1 MNVTL
6 TKKEQDLDM
15 NPPPGFT
22 SKFSNG
28 QGTGDDAQG
37 TYAGV
42 HDYDEICHSVLKRD
56 CEGME
61 SELKALTNKGKDLK
75 EHASISAED
84 EKAENWYAGNKHS
97 VKFEFDRLS
106 SNSNFTNHEC
116 RTRFRYEAPSK
127 NNGEEVAE
135 DDNNYEEGPEPVA
148 VADSDFYDFD
158 RHRSEEC
165 FAVDQMWAIFDDL
178 DGMPRW
184 YARINKVYSPF
195 KVDLTWLDY
204 VAKDTDETAWK
215 RSGLPVACGVF
226 KHEKTH
232 TIEDIS
238 TFSHKIVW
246 QRGAWNTY
254 KIYPRKGET
263 WALYKNWN
271 VKWSSDPDNHREY
284 VHEFV
289 VVLSDYTKSGILVAR
304 LVKLKGYA
312 CLFKPVKN
320 NGMPSFQIP
329 VNEMLRFSHRVPS
342 FRTNGGE
349 HKTVPEG
356 YFELD
361 PASLPNN
368 LEEVSDFVDGKA
380 EIVTGKIN
388 GSMKS
393 VLENPSMP
401 KKRKVPSSDC
411 VTAVAKSICE
421 QIRSSP
427 SSTFDPCELP
437 ESEFYFFEIN
447 KTQDKFQAGQLWAVY
462 CELDGLPKYYARIK
476 KVESIPHFKVT
487 IQWLEICTSRPN
499 GYCLQR
505 LDNKIPTC
513 CGIFSSG
520 EDMEFHDTLSF
531 SHLVKGTVAGMENK
545 VAIFPRNGEV
555 WAVYKN
561 FSSEWSFSDLQ
572 TCKYDIG
579 EVVQV
584 SDIYKVLILEK
595 VSDYKTVFK
604 AQTKAGRQSLLEI
617 PSRELLRFSHQIPAI
632 QLTDEKEGTL
642 RGCWELDPKAMPVC
656 LFSSVSSSFPKEAS
670 FADQAGAKEMGS
682 FGLGTNSNIVAE
694 QSSQGPFHQDSF
706 EIPKAQCSKF
716 GKPKMKINTE
726 NKSTMVGRMKPIG
739 GNSARRLADVYEEN
753 RTAESSG
760 QPQRKRKTTTV
771 SVGKKSCAGPTFGR
785 ENAAATTK
793 KVIPDGVDTIPV
805 NETEFYNFDNE
816 RSHEKFKTG
825 QVWALY
831 CKLDELPKNYA
842 QIESVESYPLFKL
855 AVKWLKS
862 CNPPRAVIPWVDK
875 GMPVCCGTFKVA
887 SGDGVVFNDSISFS
901 HQVSG
906 VAAGNDFQTIYPRV
920 GEVWALYSKFS
931 SDLKCSN
938 LKSCEY
944 YMAEVLQ
951 VFDASW
957 IIVSLLQRVTGFKML
972 FSAKEKGL
980 DSIAAAIPWTEL
992 YRFSHQVPAF
1002 RLTEARYGKLC
1013 GCWELDPRSVP
1024 VCLYSTNGR

>member
-1 MNVTL
+1 MDVTH

-15 NPPPGFT
+15 KPPPWFT

-28 QGTGDDAQG
+28 QGTSGDAQG
-37 TYAGV
+37 TYAGA
-42 HDYDEICHSVLKRD
+42 HDYEICHSVLKRD
-56 CEGME
+56 REGIE
-61 SELKALTNKGKDLK
+61 SESKPLTYKGKGLE

-84 EKAENWYAGNKHS
+84 ETADNWYAGNKHS

-106 SNSNFTNHEC
+106 SNSNFTNHGC
-116 RTRFRYEAPSK
+116 DPHKKRTKLRYEAPSK

-178 DGMPRW
+178 D
-184 YARINKVYSPF
+184 
-195 KVDLTWLDY
+195 
-204 VAKDTDETAWK
+204 DETAWK

-246 QRGAWNTY
+246 QKGVRNTY
-254 KIYPRKGET
+254 KICPRKGET
-263 WALYKNWN
+263 WALFKNWN
-271 VKWSSDPDNHREY
+271 VKWSSDPDHHREY
-284 VHEFV
+284 QYEFV
-289 VVLSDYTKSGILVAR
+289 V
-304 LVKLKGYA
+304 LKGYV

-320 NGMPSFQIP
+320 NGMPSFEIP

-342 FRTNGGE
+342 FRTNGRE

-368 LEEVSDFVDGKA
+368 LEEVSDFTDRKA
-380 EIVTGKIN
+380 ETVD
-388 GSMKS
+388 
-393 VLENPSMP
+393 VLENPPMP
-401 KKRKVPSSDC
+401 KKRKILSSDC
-411 VTAVAKSICE
+411 VTAVAKSITE
-421 QIRSSP
+421 QIPSSS

-437 ESEFYFFEIN
+437 ESEFYFFEID

-476 KVESIPHFKVT
+476 KVESVPQFKVD
-487 IQWLEICTSRPN
+487 IQWLEICTPRPN
-499 GYCLQR
+499 GCCLQW

-520 EDMEFHDTLSF
+520 DDMEFHDTLSF
-531 SHLVKGTVAGMENK
+531 SHLVKGTVAGIENK

-555 WAVYKN
+555 WAIYRN
-561 FSSEWSFSDLQ
+561 FSSEWSFSHLQ
-572 TCKYDIG
+572 ACNYDIG

-584 SDIYKVLILEK
+584 SDTYKVLVLEK

-604 AQTKAGRQSLLEI
+604 AQTKAGCQSLLEI

-656 LFSSVSSSFPKEAS
+656 LFSSVTSSFFKEAS

-682 FGLGTNSNIVAE
+682 DGGCTNSNIVAE
-694 QSSQGPFHQDSF
+694 QSTQGPFHLDSCA
-706 EIPKAQCSKF
+706 IPKAQCSNF
-716 GKPKMKINTE
+716 GKPKMRINSE
-726 NKSTMVGRMKPIG
+726 NKSTMVGRRNPIG
-739 GNSARRLADVYEEN
+739 GNSNTRLADVYEEK

-760 QPQRKRKTTTV
+760 QPWRKSKATAV
-771 SVGKKSCAGPTFGR
+771 SVGKKSCAGPSFRR
-785 ENAAATTK
+785 ENAAANTK

-805 NETEFYNFDNE
+805 NETEFYNFDND
-816 RSHEKFKTG
+816 RSREKFKR
-825 QVWALY
+825 L
-831 CKLDELPKNYA
+831 
-842 QIESVESYPLFKL
+842 SVESYPLFKL

-862 CNPPRAVIPWVDK
+862 CNPPRAVIPWV
-875 GMPVCCGTFKVA
+875 V
-887 SGDGVVFNDSISFS
+887 SGDGVVFSDSISFS

-906 VAAGNDFQTIYPRV
+906 VAAGNDLQTIYPRV
-920 GEVWALYSKFS
+920 GEVWALYTKFS
-931 SDLKCSN
+931 SDLKCPD

-944 YMAEVLQ
+944 YIVEVLE

-957 IIVSLLQRVTGFKML
+957 IIVSLLQSVPGFKML
-972 FSAKEKGL
+972 FSAKEKEGP
-980 DSIAAAIPWTEL
+980 DSIAVAIPWTEL

-1002 RLTEARYGKLC
+1002 RLTEASYGKLC

-1024 VCLYSTNGR
+1024 VCLYSTKGR

>member
-1 MNVTL
+1 MR
-6 TKKEQDLDM
+6 
-15 NPPPGFT
+15 
-22 SKFSNG
+22 
-28 QGTGDDAQG
+28 
-37 TYAGV
+37 YAGA
-42 HDYDEICHSVLKRD
+42 HDYEICHSVLKRD
-56 CEGME
+56 REGIE
-61 SELKALTNKGKDLK
+61 SELTPLTNKGKGLE
-75 EHASISAED
+75 EHACISAED
-84 EKAENWYAGNKHS
+84 ENAENWYAGNKHS
-97 VKFEFDRLS
+97 MKSEFDRS
-106 SNSNFTNHEC
+106 SCNSTYTNREC
-116 RTRFRYEAPSK
+116 DPDKKRTRFRYEAPSK

-135 DDNNYEEGPEPVA
+135 DDNYYEEGPEPVA

-178 DGMPRW
+178 D
-184 YARINKVYSPF
+184 
-195 KVDLTWLDY
+195 
-204 VAKDTDETAWK
+204 DETAWK
-215 RSGLPVACGVF
+215 RSGLPAACGVF

-232 TIEDIS
+232 IIEGVS

-246 QRGAWNTY
+246 QKGARNTY

-284 VHEFV
+284 EYEFV

-304 LVKLKGYA
+304 LVKLKGYV

-342 FRTNGGE
+342 FRTNGRE

-368 LEEVSDFVDGKA
+368 LEEVSDFTDGKA
-380 EIVTGKIN
+380 ETVD
-388 GSMKS
+388 
-393 VLENPSMP
+393 VLENLSMP
-401 KKRKVPSSDC
+401 KKRKILSSDC
-411 VTAVAKSICE
+411 VTAVAKSITE
-421 QIRSSP
+421 QIPSSS

-437 ESEFYFFEIN
+437 ESEFCLFETD
-447 KTQDKFQAGQLWAVY
+447 KTQHKFQVGQLWAVY
-462 CELDGLPKYYARIK
+462 CELDGLPKHYARIK
-476 KVESIPHFKVT
+476 KVESVPQFKVN
-487 IQWLEICTSRPN
+487 IQWLEICTPRPN
-499 GYCLQR
+499 GCCLQW

-520 EDMEFHDTLSF
+520 DDMEFHDTLSS

-555 WAVYKN
+555 WAIYRN

-572 TCKYDIG
+572 ACKYDIG
-579 EVVQV
+579 QVVQV
-584 SDIYKVLILEK
+584 SDIYKVLVLEK

-617 PSRELLRFSHQIPAI
+617 SSCELLRFSHQIPAI
-632 QLTDEKEGTL
+632 QLTDKKEGTL
-642 RGCWELDPKAMPVC
+642 RGCWELDPKAVPVR
-656 LFSSVSSSFPKEAS
+656 LFSSISSSFSKEAS

-682 FGLGTNSNIVAE
+682 DGVGTNFNIVAE
-694 QSSQGPFHQDSF
+694 RSTQGPFHLDSC

-716 GKPKMKINTE
+716 GKPEMRINSE
-726 NKSTMVGRMKPIG
+726 NKSTMVGRRKPIG
-739 GNSARRLADVYEEN
+739 RSSSTRSADVYEEM

-760 QPQRKRKTTTV
+760 RPQHKRKATTV
-771 SVGKKSCAGPTFGR
+771 SVGKKSCAGPTFR
-785 ENAAATTK
+785 RLADIYEENAAANTK
-793 KVIPDGVDTIPV
+793 KVIPDGVHAIPV
-805 NETEFYNFDNE
+805 SLDKEIPSSPSPLKIFEKPETEFYNFDNE
-816 RSHEKFKTG
+816 RSREKFKTG
-825 QVWALY
+825 QTWALY

-842 QIESVESYPLFKL
+842 LIESVESYPLFKL

-862 CNPPRAVIPWVDK
+862 CNPPRAIIPWIDK

-887 SGDGVVFNDSISFS
+887 SGDGVVFNDSIYFS

-906 VAAGNDFQTIYPRV
+906 VAAGNDLQTIYPRV
-920 GEVWALYSKFS
+920 GEVWALYTKFR
-931 SDLKCSN
+931 SDLKCSD

-944 YMAEVLQ
+944 YIVEVLE

-957 IIVSLLQRVTGFKML
+957 IIVSLLQSVTGFKML
-972 FSAKEKGL
+972 FSAKEKEGF
-980 DSIAAAIPWTEL
+980 DSIAAAVPWTEL

-1013 GCWELDPRSVP
+1013 GCWELDPKSVP
-1024 VCLYSTNGR
+1024 VCLHSTNER